1 MEIDTDQTYISIINR
16 IIQDVPLSLLVFDKI
31 HLFNDIAGGAGHTTN
46 PRTFVR
52 GGACRV
58 SKKLL
63 PPPFME
69 APQGGLSCPSGNSPS
84 GGRAKRGRRG
94 VRRVAKC
101 LQRAQN
107 ISKIFSFRLNVSRTG
122 TDTAAA
128 FGGAPHQSSPGSEE
142 PGDDS
147 FSPRGEALSV
157 IRRFPGN
164 GIK

>member
-1 MEIDTDQTYISIINR
+1 MFRFLCLFSTKYISLMISQETLGIR
-16 IIQDVPLSLLVFDKI
+16 QTP
-31 HLFNDIAGGAGHTTN
+31 GHSS
-46 PRTFVR
+46 

-84 GGRAKRGRRG
+84 GGRAKRGRSG
-94 VRRVAKC
+94 VGRVAKC

-122 TDTAAA
+122 IDTAAA